1 MIRQQAPPAA
11 GLVLAL
17 AGGVGG
23 AKLAL
28 GLARILPPDRLVIVV
43 NTGDD
48 DRFHGLHIAPDLDT
62 MTYTLSGLYNPETG
76 WGIAGD
82 TFETLAMLNRL
93 GADTWFNL
101 GDRDFAMHI
110 HRTELLRRGLSLSE
124 VTARLTARLGIAHA
138 IVPMSDQPVR
148 TMLATDA
155 GELAMQEYFVR
166 HRAAP
171 PVRAIRYDGA
181 ERALP
186 APAFAAAL
194 QSAETIVICPS
205 NPYLSVAPILAV
217 PRRAGRHRQPSR
229 PPHRPLAPSSGAMP
243 CAGRPARLWR
253 NWAPRSPPPASPA
266 PTPASAIPW

>member
-1 MIRQQAPPAA
+1 MGRQQAPPAA
-11 GLVLAL
+11 GPVLAL

-28 GLARILPPDRLVIVV
+28 GLAKILPPDRLVIVV

-110 HRTELLRRGLSLSE
+110 RRTELLRRGLSLSE

-148 TMLATDA
+148 TTLATEA

-181 ERALP
+181 EQACHPR
-186 APAFAAAL
+186 
-194 QSAETIVICPS
+194 PS
-205 NPYLSVAPILAV
+205 P
-217 PRRAGRHRQPSR
+217 PRCKRQR
-229 PPHRPLAPSSGAMP
+229 PSSSA
-243 CAGRPARLWR
+243 RPTL
-253 NWAPRSPPPASPA
+253 
-266 PTPASAIPW
+266 I